1 MTTRMTQAVKFRN
14 NNTSNSISRITCT
27 VTCLTLMLLSVR
39 LRTLRALNFAMFGV
53 NVPDKPLL
61 GSSNST
67 VLFASSHLTPYH
79 SQWPMCGSIQLVLTV
94 HSLPL
99 AESWNSFRAFLSTGH
114 DNGSSVRS
122 NPCRKQS
129 FNGAG
134 YDLGKSV
141 ETKCSDKSIWL
152 HPK

>member
-1 MTTRMTQAVKFRN
+1 MHITLILLLFKSRTSRELKFEMCGVK
-14 NNTSNSISRITCT
+14 
-27 VTCLTLMLLSVR
+27 
-39 LRTLRALNFAMFGV
+39 
-53 NVPDKPLL
+53 VPDKPLL
-61 GSSNST
+61 GSSNLST
-67 VLFASSHLTPYH
+67 LLFASLHLIPC
-79 SQWPMCGSIQLVLTV
+79 QWQCPMCGSIQLVLTV

-152 HPK
+152 HAK